1 VIVIWSPRLTDVGK
15 RQSTRGV
22 TYHMTDLKFSIM
34 VSDSLLR
41 TSSTQTKKA
50 KRSSFKNFVTRGCS
64 TFLVRKPTKS
74 HLPRK
79 DNLYKSCRHTR
90 GHVFKVLR
98 SNCRGFLAKNAFIR
112 RRNSHACLTSKRTA
126 RPCALVSFGGALTSV
141 LGAL

>member
-1 VIVIWSPRLTDVGK
+1 VIVILSPRLTEVGK

-22 TYHMTDLKFSIM
+22 TYYTTDLKFNIM
-34 VSDSLLR
+34 VSDSPVR

-74 HLPRK
+74 HLPPK
-79 DNLYKSCRHTR
+79 NNLYKSCRHTC

-98 SNCRGFLAKNAFIR
+98 SNCRGFFAKNAFIR
-112 RRNSHACLTSKRTA
+112 RRNSHACLPSRRTA
-126 RPCALVSFGGALTSV
+126 RPCALVSFGSARTSV
-141 LGAL
+141 LGAS